1 MFVINAWRSIRNSL
15 LFGAVSYLILAVPFD
30 RDRAIPQ
37 TTPPVSQNVQTI
49 SGIVRMQGNG
59 EPIAGA
65 KGRIVRKEDTYVV
78 LGSTQD
84 ATNGPKPAGTTD
96 GPKPTYS
103 FTTDKDGRWSVNNL
117 PDGSYVIQVTPGVP
131 DSDPNRGQQFATKK
145 QMITVAGKSDVRDVL
160 IEVSKGATISGILI
174 VEGDEPLSSI
184 ALSASKVDVPI
195 ELHQGVSKSLTPTG
209 RTTMF
214 TLTDLPEGVIELNAF
229 LRTDSHYIKSISANG
244 IDLLQEKLNLT
255 SGVELK
261 DVTIV
266 VASDLAEFTGRIIS
280 ESGQTPPPRMR
291 ISLNWIGTR
300 RVLGGRLTRRT
311 DEQGAFLLRPP
322 PGDYH
327 IIVNEDRAG
336 GGFLPLV
343 KSLGPVTFRPGEHKT
358 IDIRVP

>member
-1 MFVINAWRSIRNSL
+1 MRNFL
-15 LFGAVSYLILAVPFD
+15 LFGALSCSILVVPFD
-30 RDRAIPQ
+30 RDCAIAQ
-37 TTPPVSQNVQTI
+37 TTQPVLQNVQTV

-59 EPIAGA
+59 EAIVGA

-78 LGSTQD
+78 LGSTQG
-84 ATNGPKPAGTTD
+84 ATNDPKPV
-96 GPKPTYS
+96 YS

-117 PDGSYVIQVTPGVP
+117 PDGSYVIQVTPGVA
-131 DSDPNRGQQFATKK
+131 DSDPNRGQRFATKK
-145 QMITVAGKSDVRDVL
+145 QMITVAGTDLPDVL
-160 IEVSKGATISGILI
+160 IEVSKGAKISGSLI
-174 VEGDEPLSSI
+174 VEGDEPLSSVS
-184 ALSASKVDVPI
+184 LFVSKVDVPI

-214 TLTDLPEGVIELNAF
+214 TMTDLPAGVIEFSAF
-229 LRTDSHYIKSISANG
+229 LEPDHYIKSISANG

-255 SGVELK
+255 SGMELK

-280 ESGQTPPPRMR
+280 ESGQMPLPRMR
-291 ISLNWIGTR
+291 ISLRWNGTR

-322 PGDYH
+322 PGDYE
-327 IIVNEDRAG
+327 INVYEDRAEG
-336 GGFLPLV
+336 GMLPFV
-343 KSLGPVTFRPGEHKT
+343 KSLGRVTFRPREHKN